1 MWRPMYRTSAET
13 MVYRAKDVYVAP
25 LALTAQHQII
35 QASNKWFSGPRCW
48 LGLGGAGNKTLG
60 WSPGSGNEYWNA
72 MYLCAGSGDS
82 LVAG

>member
-35 QASNKWFSGPRCW
+35 EGIEQ
-48 LGLGGAGNKTLG
+48 
-60 WSPGSGNEYWNA
+60 
-72 MYLCAGSGDS
+72 
-82 LVAG
+82 VV